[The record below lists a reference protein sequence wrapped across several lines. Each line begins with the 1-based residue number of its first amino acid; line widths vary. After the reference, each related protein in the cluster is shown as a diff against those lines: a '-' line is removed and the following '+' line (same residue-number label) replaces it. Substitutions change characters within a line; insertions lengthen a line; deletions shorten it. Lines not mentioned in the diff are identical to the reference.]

1 MSSSTRRLEAINS
14 RRVEC
19 ACIAEEVDQDLLDLH
34 AVDQDQIMSRVQ
46 VEADPDIL
54 LARAGEPKPPL
65 PRSALTAAQRLIS
78 YPRHCSLL
86 SR

>member
-54 LARAGEPKPPL
+54 LARAGEPKPPASSISFDS
-65 PRSALTAAQRLIS
+65 RAASHLI
-78 YPRHCSLL
+78 P
-86 SR
+86 